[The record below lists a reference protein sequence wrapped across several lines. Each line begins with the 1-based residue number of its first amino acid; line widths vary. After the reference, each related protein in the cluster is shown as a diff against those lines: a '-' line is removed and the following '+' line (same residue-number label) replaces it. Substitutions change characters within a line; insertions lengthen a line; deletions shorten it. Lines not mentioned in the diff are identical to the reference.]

1 LHKVPPAAA
10 ADALYRGPDRDLQ
23 RGTLLALFE
32 VTEERSA
39 MKGTKLLGVVFLALG
54 LLALAYGG
62 FSYTKD
68 TDRVNLGPVHLEVK
82 DRERVNIPLWAGV
95 GMAIV
100 GGVLLARKS

>member
-1 LHKVPPAAA
+1 
-10 ADALYRGPDRDLQ
+10 
-23 RGTLLALFE
+23 
-32 VTEERSA
+32 

-68 TDRVNLGPVHLEVK
+68 TDRLSLGPIHLEVK

-95 GMAIV
+95 GIAIV
-100 GGVLLARKS
+100 GGVLLARKN